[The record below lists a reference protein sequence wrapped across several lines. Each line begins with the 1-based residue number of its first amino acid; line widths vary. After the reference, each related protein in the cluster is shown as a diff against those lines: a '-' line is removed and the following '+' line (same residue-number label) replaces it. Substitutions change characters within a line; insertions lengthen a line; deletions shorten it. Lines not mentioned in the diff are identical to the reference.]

1 MKVAKSIDFLFTFY
15 VKIEKNKKMVYI
27 FTFYIKIKKNLKSS
41 LYIYILNLFI
51 NNMYRTIDFDNVA
64 GENTVEL
71 NPDHNS

>member
-1 MKVAKSIDFLFTFY
+1 
-15 VKIEKNKKMVYI
+15 MVYI

-41 LYIYILNLFI
+41 LYIYILTLFI
-51 NNMYRTIDFDNVA
+51 NNMYRTIDSDNVA